1 MRKILFTAT
10 IGVMIF
16 LASLSTE
23 NLRVENVT
31 EVEPLEPPPVN
42 LWWQTN
48 TLTAEGHGSAPEAEE
63 VTRRTKALAK
73 RAAMMDA
80 QRNLAEQ
87 VANVHVTAEKTL
99 VKTEIDAVIQF
110 VTVVSE
116 DYDEFGNCTVVL
128 SVPVFGVTNSVAQIA
143 FPPVDK
149 QDFPPPTRNVSAQGN
164 YTGLVVDCGDA
175 ELNPVLSPEIRNEGR
190 TIYAYDNL
198 DRDKILANGVVGYVD
213 TSADDFTLANAS
225 GENSFAQVGNK
236 VLAAENDSRVG
247 DNPLVIKVSELSADG
262 TCPVIST
269 ADADKILAENQ
280 ISHFLDDG
288 AVVFQSNR
296 IRGMRM

>member
-10 IGVMIF
+10 IGLMIF

-23 NLRVENVT
+23 NLRVEHVI
-31 EVEPLEPPPVN
+31 EVEPLEPPPSKAVN

-48 TLTAEGHGSAPEAEE
+48 TLTATGHGSAPEGQE
-63 VTRRTKALAK
+63 VTRRTKTLAK
-73 RAAMMDA
+73 RAAMSDA
-80 QRNLAEQ
+80 YRNLAEQ

-99 VKTEIDAVIQF
+99 VKTQVDAVIQF

-116 DYDEFGNCTVVL
+116 EYDEFGNCTVVV
-128 SVPVFGVTNSVAQIA
+128 SVPVFGVTNSVAQVA

-149 QDFPPPTRNVSAQGN
+149 QSFPPPSTNVSAQGN
-164 YTGLVVDCGDA
+164 YTGLIIDCGDA
-175 ELNPVLSPEIRNEGR
+175 ELNPVLSPEIRNEDR
-190 TIYAYDNL
+190 TIYAYGNL
-198 DRDKILANGVVGYVD
+198 ERQKVLERGVVGYVD
-213 TSADDFTLANAS
+213 TSAEDFT
-225 GENSFAQVGNK
+225 FGNK
-236 VLAAENDSRVG
+236 VFAAEADSRVG
-247 DNPLVIKVSELSADG
+247 NNPLVVKVSQLSADG

>member
-1 MRKILFTAT
+1 MRKIFFTAT
-10 IGVMIF
+10 IGLMIF

-23 NLRVENVT
+23 NLRVENVS
-31 EVEPLEPPPVN
+31 EVEPQASHAN
-42 LWWQTN
+42 WWQTN
-48 TLTAEGHGSAPEAEE
+48 ILIATGHGSAPEAAE

-73 RAAMMDA
+73 RAAIMDA

-87 VANVHVTAEKTL
+87 VANIHVTAEKTL
-99 VKTEIDAVIQF
+99 VKTQVDAVIQF

-116 DYDEFGNCTVVL
+116 EYDEFGNCTVVV
-128 SVPVFGVTNSVAQIA
+128 SVPIFGVTNSVAQVA

-149 QDFPPPTRNVSAQGN
+149 QSFPPPSTNVSAQGN
-164 YTGLVVDCGDA
+164 YTGLIIDCGDA

-190 TIYAYDNL
+190 TIYAYGNL
-198 DRDKILANGVVGYVD
+198 ERQKVLERGVVGYVD
-213 TSADDFTLANAS
+213 TSAEDFT
-225 GENSFAQVGNK
+225 FGNK
-236 VLAAENDSRVG
+236 VFAAEADSRVG
-247 DNPLVIKVSELSADG
+247 NNPLVVKVSQLSADG